1 MKHRFSALFER
12 RIRGFRVVELAG
24 CALLVTLVLGVYAAK
39 TDAGQEGANITS
51 VQKQIGEEQRL
62 VRLLRAELAHLEE
75 PRRLERLSAAIGL
88 QPVAAARETP
98 PDGLIEVARQSG
110 AHHP

>member
-1 MKHRFSALFER
+1 MKRFNALFER
-12 RIRGFRVVELAG
+12 RIRGFRVVDLAG

-39 TDAGQEGANITS
+39 TDAGEEGATISS
-51 VQKQIGEEQRL
+51 VERQIGEEQRL
-62 VRLLRAELAHLEE
+62 LRLLRAELAHLEE
-75 PRRLERLSAAIGL
+75 PRRLERLSAGIGL

-98 PDGLIEVARQSG
+98 PDGLIEVARQTG

>member
-1 MKHRFSALFER
+1 MKHRFSALFEH
-12 RIRGFRVVELAG
+12 RIRGFRAVDLAG
-24 CALLVTLVLGVYAAK
+24 CGLLVILVLGVYAAK
-39 TDAGQEGANITS
+39 TDAGQEGANIAS
-51 VQKQIGEEQRL
+51 VQKQIGEEHRQL
-62 VRLLRAELAHLEE
+62 RLLKAELAHLEE

>member
-1 MKHRFSALFER
+1 MKHRFNALFER
-12 RIRGFRVVELAG
+12 RIRGFRVVDLAG

-51 VQKQIGEEQRL
+51 VERQIGEEQRL
-62 VRLLRAELAHLEE
+62 LRLLRAELAHLEE
-75 PRRLERLSAAIGL
+75 RLSASIGL

-110 AHHP
+110 ARHP